1 MKNHSIT
8 FDSNRIAKSKLLSSV
23 IEATNLLVGF
33 VLMVLFLGI
42 FSESFLLLLDNYLF
56 YVIYLVITLLS
67 HWILTITTKVSVSEK
82 KVVIRNPRLFS
93 WRQNVAVQEITKVV
107 VTPYYI
113 PRCNV
118 ILITENHER
127 VLTSIKDVEK
137 FTKLLQELNPNI
149 EVEYKE

>member
-33 VLMVLFLGI
+33 VLIVILLGLI
-42 FSESFLLLLDNYLF
+42 NESFLSLLNNYLF
-56 YVIYLVITLLS
+56 YVIYFVVTLLS
-67 HWILTITTKVSVSEK
+67 HWILTITTKVCVSEK

-93 WRQNVAVQEITKVV
+93 WRQNVTIQDITKVV

-113 PRCNV
+113 PRCNM
-118 ILITENHER
+118 ILITQSKDR
-127 VLTSIKDVEK
+127 ILTSIKDTEK
-137 FTKLLQELNPNI
+137 FVQLLQELNPAI

>member
-1 MKNHSIT
+1 MKDDFIT
-8 FDSNRIAKSKLLSSV
+8 FDSNRIAKSKLLSSL

-33 VLMVLFLGI
+33 VLMVISLGLI
-42 FSESFLLLLDNYLF
+42 NESFLLLLNNYLF
-56 YVIYLVITLLS
+56 YVIYFVVTLLS
-67 HWILTITTKVSVSEK
+67 HWILTITTKVCVSEK

-93 WRQNVAVQEITKVV
+93 WRQNVTIQDIMKVV

-118 ILITENHER
+118 ILITQSKVR
-127 VLTSIKDVEK
+127 ILTSIKDTEK
-137 FTKLLQELNPNI
+137 FVQLLQELNPSI

>member
-23 IEATNLLVGF
+23 IEATNHLVGF
-33 VLMVLFLGI
+33 VLIVILLGLI
-42 FSESFLLLLDNYLF
+42 NASFLSLLNNYLF
-56 YVIYLVITLLS
+56 YVIYFVVTLLS
-67 HWILTITTKVSVSEK
+67 HWILTITTKVCVSEK

-93 WRQNVAVQEITKVV
+93 WRQDVTIQDITKVV

-118 ILITENHER
+118 ILITQSKDR
-127 VLTSIKDVEK
+127 ILTSIKDTEK
-137 FTKLLQELNPNI
+137 FVQLLQELNPNI

>member
-33 VLMVLFLGI
+33 VLIVILLGLI
-42 FSESFLLLLDNYLF
+42 NESFLSLLNNYLF
-56 YVIYLVITLLS
+56 YVIYFVVTLLS
-67 HWILTITTKVSVSEK
+67 HWIQTITTKVYVSEK

-107 VTPYYI
+107 VTPYYV

-118 ILITENHER
+118 ILITESKDR
-127 VLTSIKDVEK
+127 ILTSIKDTEK
-137 FTKLLQELNPNI
+137 FVQLLQELNPAI
-149 EVEYKE
+149 EIEYKE